1 MTGPIRIQGTFTSFR
16 SSLTEDTHTIA
27 DSGRSN
33 ATSPADLNL
42 HGLQRKI
49 AENVLKKLQEAPD
62 AWTRVDGILE
72 QSKSQHSKFFALQ
85 VSLQ

>member
-1 MTGPIRIQGTFTSFR
+1 MLS
-16 SSLTEDTHTIA
+16 
-27 DSGRSN
+27 
-33 ATSPADLNL
+33 
-42 HGLQRKI
+42 LQRKI

-85 VSLQ
+85 VNLLPVIYFDCTAS